1 MQYGSFQSRLNK
13 FKLEVNINYDDV
25 YAADRVFF
33 LKQIFILILSSL
45 IFSQQRLLSY
55 NYVCVKCSLRPE
67 SCFSIV
73 LLSPRRQWVPSHPKA
88 VDLEDVYKVLVRHND
103 YAHYLRKYQRSLG
116 ASPCKNLKS

>member
-13 FKLEVNINYDDV
+13 FKLEVNINCDDV
-25 YAADRVFF
+25 CAADRVFF

-73 LLSPRRQWVPSHPKA
+73 LLSPRRQ
-88 VDLEDVYKVLVRHND
+88 
-103 YAHYLRKYQRSLG
+103 
-116 ASPCKNLKS
+116 